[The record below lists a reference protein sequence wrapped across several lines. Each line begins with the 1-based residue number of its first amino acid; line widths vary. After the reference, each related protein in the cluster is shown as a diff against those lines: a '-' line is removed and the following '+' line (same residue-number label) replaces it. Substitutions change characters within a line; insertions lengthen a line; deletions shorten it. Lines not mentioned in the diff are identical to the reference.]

1 MIYILYKSA
10 FEKYSINETKLLR
23 YASRRKKKEQIIQ
36 LINKAKDSALNN
48 DQCQNID
55 TKIIANSFK
64 IKWIKQMF
72 KINRKTYKE

>member
-1 MIYILYKSA
+1 MFRQEKKPLNRGFYKSA

-48 DQCQNID
+48 D
-55 TKIIANSFK
+55 
-64 IKWIKQMF
+64 
-72 KINRKTYKE
+72 